1 MNCKC
6 KYRYPGLRGQ
16 HHARIPKISSQP
28 FNTLLPGTKDRIA
41 HTAPYYISQE
51 HQVEFNGTVPWLQ
64 ISNAAMLNHWTSS
77 ETFQRNYFDAF
88 ASDLIYSEISSICS
102 VFLIVSRTT
111 GEKGKHNWC
120 LALTT
125 LNCFNR

>member
-111 GEKGKHNWC
+111 GEKGKHNCC